1 MRIDE
6 VELRVVSVPF
16 RSPVRTSYG
25 TETEK
30 LAVLAT
36 VRSDGIEGYGEGVME
51 HLPLYREESVDGALA
66 LLRQALVPWVLANE
80 VSHPDTLTDAWRC
93 WRGNPMAKAT
103 LEHAVWDCHARQ
115 RDLPLWEVLGGS
127 GAAVAVGA
135 SLGLTPIPDTLERV
149 GRHLDEG
156 YQRIKLKIEPGADVD
171 LLGRGPRRLPRG
183 RAQRRCELRLL
194 PGRRRPPPRASTTIG
209 LTYLEQ
215 PLHWDDLVEHAAL
228 AGMLATPLCL
238 DESLTSYERTVAALD
253 LGACAVVNLKSG
265 RVGGHAVARRI
276 NDLCVARSVPMWCGG
291 MYELGIG
298 RAHNIHLATLPG
310 FTLPGTRPR
319 PAGPTSATSCRSRWR
334 PRRDGCRCPPVLAS
348 ASASTA
354 RSWSASP
361 AARRSIAGRAPQGG
375 ARGVGDD
382 MTEPLLPAAV
392 RLRTRS
398 SGCWPP
404 PV

>member
-80 VSHPDTLTDAWRC
+80 VSHPDTLDRCLAVLAGQPDGQGHAGARGVGLSRTPTRPAVVGGPRWLRRRSGGGSQPRADADP
-93 WRGNPMAKAT
+93 G
-103 LEHAVWDCHARQ
+103 HAR
-115 RDLPLWEVLGGS
+115 
-127 GAAVAVGA
+127 A
-135 SLGLTPIPDTLERV
+135 
-149 GRHLDEG
+149 
-156 YQRIKLKIEPGADVD
+156 
-171 LLGRGPRRLPRG
+171 
-183 RAQRRCELRLL
+183 
-194 PGRRRPPPRASTTIG
+194 RRPPPGRGLPADQAQDRARRRRRPARAVRAAYPGAALSADANSAYSLADAGHLRALDTIG

-276 NDLCVARSVPMWCGG
+276 NELCVARSVPMWCGG

-298 RAHNIHLATLPG
+298 RAHNIHLATLAG
-310 FTLPGTRPR
+310 FTLPGDTASASRTYERDIVQEPLEAAAGWMPV
-319 PAGPTSATSCRSRWR
+319 PAGPGIGVSLDR
-334 PRRDGCRCPPVLAS
+334 PFLERV
-348 ASASTA
+348 
-354 RSWSASP
+354 
-361 AARRSIAGRAPQGG
+361 
-375 ARGVGDD
+375 
-382 MTEPLLPAAV
+382 
-392 RLRTRS
+392 TRS
-398 SGCWPP
+398 TEIHRR
-404 PV
+404 

>member
-6 VELRVVSVPF
+6 VELRVVSLPF

-30 LAVLAT
+30 IAVLAT
-36 VRSDGIEGYGEGVME
+36 VRSEGIEGYGEGVME
-51 HLPLYREESVDGALA
+51 ALPLYREESVDGALA

-80 VSHPDTLTDAWRC
+80 VSHPDELSEAWQR

-103 LEHAVWDCHARQ
+103 LEHAVWDCYARQ
-115 RDLPLWEVLGGS
+115 RDLPLSEVLGGS
-127 GAAVAVGA
+127 GVAVAVGA
-135 SLGLTPIPDTLERV
+135 SLGLAPVPDTLERV
-149 GRHLDEG
+149 GRHLEEG

-171 LLGRGPRRLPRG
+171 TLAAVRTAFPEAALSADANSAYSLADAGHL
-183 RAQRRCELRLL
+183 RALD
-194 PGRRRPPPRASTTIG
+194 AIG

-276 NDLCVARSVPMWCGG
+276 NELCVARSVAMWCGG
-291 MYELGIG
+291 MYELGVG
-298 RAHNIHLATLPG
+298 RAHNIHLATLTG
-310 FTLPGTRPR
+310 FTLPGDTASASRTYERDIVQEPLEAVDGWMSV
-319 PAGPTSATSCRSRWR
+319 PAGPGIGVSLDR
-334 PRRDGCRCPPVLAS
+334 PFLECV
-348 ASASTA
+348 
-354 RSWSASP
+354 
-361 AARRSIAGRAPQGG
+361 
-375 ARGVGDD
+375 
-382 MTEPLLPAAV
+382 
-392 RLRTRS
+392 TRS
-398 SGCWPP
+398 AEIHRR
-404 PV
+404 

>member
-6 VELRVVSVPF
+6 VELRVVSLPF

-25 TETEK
+25 IETEK
-30 LAVLAT
+30 VAVLAT
-36 VRSDGIEGYGEGVME
+36 VRSEGIEGYGEGVME
-51 HLPLYREESVDGALA
+51 ALPLYREESVDGALA
-66 LLRQALVPWVLANE
+66 LLRQALVPWVLAEE
-80 VSHPDTLTDAWRC
+80 VSHPDVLTEAWRR

-103 LEHAVWDCHARQ
+103 LEHAVWDCYARQ
-115 RDLPLWEVLGGS
+115 RDLPLSKILGGA

-135 SLGLTPIPDTLERV
+135 SLGMAPVPDTLERV

-156 YQRIKLKIEPGADVD
+156 YQRIKLKIEPGADVET
-171 LLGRGPRRLPRG
+171 LTAV
-183 RAQRRCELRLL
+183 RAAFPDAALSADANSAYSLADAGHLRALD
-194 PGRRRPPPRASTTIG
+194 TIG

-215 PLHWDDLVEHAAL
+215 PLHWDDLIEHAAL

-253 LGACAVVNLKSG
+253 LGACAVVNLKSA

-310 FTLPGTRPR
+310 FALPGDT
-319 PAGPTSATSCRSRWR
+319 
-334 PRRDGCRCPPVLAS
+334 AS
-348 ASASTA
+348 ASRTYERDIVQEPLEA
-354 RSWSASP
+354 RDGWMPLPTGPGIGVSLDRPFLARVTRSVEIH
-361 AARRSIAGRAPQGG
+361 RRSGIEGG
-375 ARGVGDD
+375 
-382 MTEPLLPAAV
+382 T
-392 RLRTRS
+392 T
-398 SGCWPP
+398 
-404 PV
+404 

>member
-25 TETEK
+25 TESEK
-30 LAVLAT
+30 VAVLAT
-36 VRSDGIEGYGEGVME
+36 VRSDGVEGYGEGVME
-51 HLPLYREESVDGALA
+51 NLPLYREESVDGALA
-66 LLRQALVPWVLANE
+66 LLRRALVPWILAND
-80 VSHPDTLTDAWRC
+80 VTQPDTLTDAWRC

-103 LEHAVWDCHARQ
+103 LEHAVWDCCARQ

-156 YQRIKLKIEPGADVD
+156 YQRIKLKVEPGADVD
-171 LLGRGPRRLPRG
+171 LLAAVRTAFPGAALSADANSAYSLADADHLRGFD
-183 RAQRRCELRLL
+183 A
-194 PGRRRPPPRASTTIG
+194 IG

-276 NDLCVARSVPMWCGG
+276 NDLCVARSVPLWCGG

-310 FTLPGTRPR
+310 FTLPGDTASASRTYEHDIVQEELEATAGWMPV
-319 PAGPTSATSCRSRWR
+319 PAGPGIGVSLDR
-334 PRRDGCRCPPVLAS
+334 PFLERVTCSTETHRR
-348 ASASTA
+348 
-354 RSWSASP
+354 
-361 AARRSIAGRAPQGG
+361 
-375 ARGVGDD
+375 
-382 MTEPLLPAAV
+382 
-392 RLRTRS
+392 
-398 SGCWPP
+398 
-404 PV
+404 

>member
-1 MRIDE
+1 MRVRCARMRIDE

-171 LLGRGPRRLPRG
+171 LLVAV
-183 RAQRRCELRLL
+183 RAAYPEAALSADANSAYSLADAGHLRALD
-194 PGRRRPPPRASTTIG
+194 TIG

-276 NDLCVARSVPMWCGG
+276 NELCMARSVPMWCGG

-298 RAHNIHLATLPG
+298 RAHNIHLATLAG
-310 FTLPGTRPR
+310 FTLPGDTASASRTYERDIVQEPLEAAAGWMPV
-319 PAGPTSATSCRSRWR
+319 PAGPGIGVSLDR
-334 PRRDGCRCPPVLAS
+334 PFLERV
-348 ASASTA
+348 
-354 RSWSASP
+354 
-361 AARRSIAGRAPQGG
+361 
-375 ARGVGDD
+375 
-382 MTEPLLPAAV
+382 
-392 RLRTRS
+392 TRS
-398 SGCWPP
+398 TEIHRR
-404 PV
+404 

>member
-25 TETEK
+25 TETDK

-171 LLGRGPRRLPRG
+171 LLAAV
-183 RAQRRCELRLL
+183 RAAYPGAALSADANSAYSLADSGHLRALD
-194 PGRRRPPPRASTTIG
+194 TFG

-276 NDLCVARSVPMWCGG
+276 NELCVARSVSMWCGG

-298 RAHNIHLATLPG
+298 RAHNIHLATLAG
-310 FTLPGTRPR
+310 FTLPGDTASASRTYERDIVQEPLEAAAGWMPV
-319 PAGPTSATSCRSRWR
+319 PAGPGIGVSLDR
-334 PRRDGCRCPPVLAS
+334 PFLERV
-348 ASASTA
+348 
-354 RSWSASP
+354 
-361 AARRSIAGRAPQGG
+361 
-375 ARGVGDD
+375 
-382 MTEPLLPAAV
+382 
-392 RLRTRS
+392 TRS
-398 SGCWPP
+398 TEIHRR
-404 PV
+404 